1 MDLRRYDLNLLV
13 TLEALL
19 EEESVT
25 DAARRLNLSQSA
37 VSAALD
43 RLRTV
48 FSDPLLVRVGN
59 RMEPTPFAR
68 RLQGPI
74 KTALASVSLALAL
87 PQKFDPARA
96 RATVRLGT
104 SDYFGLLMLPALYKL
119 LAREAPGISLE
130 ILARPT
136 DGSIV
141 RLVAGDVDLALAVDP
156 PEGRDLF
163 NAPLV
168 DEQFVCV
175 MRREHPLA
183 RGRLTPARLVDYA
196 HVVVTAHGESATLVD
211 RALAAG
217 GHRRQTPVRVPV
229 FATAFALLADND
241 LVAILPERISRAQAS
256 RFGLVVKKPPIEL
269 PGYTLSIAWHQ
280 RTAHDPAHRWV
291 REQVL
296 AIAGSP
302 AGHRRHK

>member
-43 RLRTV
+43 RLRAV

-59 RMEPTPFAR
+59 RMEATPFAR

-87 PQKFDPARA
+87 PQKFDPAKA
-96 RATVRLGT
+96 KATVRVGA
-104 SDYFGLLMLPALYKL
+104 SDYFGLLMLPALYEL
-119 LAREAPGISLE
+119 LAREAPGIALE
-130 ILARPT
+130 VLARPQ
-136 DGSIV
+136 DGSFA
-141 RLVAGDVDLALAVDP
+141 RLVAGEVDLALAVEP

-168 DEQFVCV
+168 DERFVCA
-175 MRREHPLA
+175 MRRGHPLA
-183 RGRLTPARLVDYA
+183 RGPLTPARLVDYP

-211 RALAAG
+211 RALSAA
-217 GHRRQTPVRVPV
+217 GHRRQRPVMVPV

-241 LVAILPERISRAQAS
+241 LVAILPERISRAQAA
-256 RFGLVVKKPPIEL
+256 RFGLALRKPPFEL

-280 RTAHDPAHRWV
+280 RTAHDPVHRWV

-296 AIAGSP
+296 AVAGSP
-302 AGHRRHK
+302 AGHRRNK

>member
-43 RLRTV
+43 RLRAV

-119 LAREAPGISLE
+119 LARESPGISLE
-130 ILARPT
+130 LLARPAG
-136 DGSIV
+136 GSIA
-141 RLVAGDVDLALAVDP
+141 RLVAGDVDLALAVEP

-175 MRREHPLA
+175 MRREHPLG
-183 RGRLTPARLVDYA
+183 RGRLTTARLVEYP
-196 HVVVTAHGESATLVD
+196 HVVVTAHGESAALVD
-211 RALAAG
+211 RALAAE

-241 LVAILPERISRAQAS
+241 LVAILPERISRAQAA
-256 RFGLVVKKPPIEL
+256 RFGLVLKKPPIGL
-269 PGYTLSIAWHQ
+269 PGYTLSIVWHQ
-280 RTAHDPAHRWV
+280 RTAHDPVHRWV

-296 AIAGSP
+296 AIAGPP
-302 AGHRRHK
+302 AGHRRRK

>member
-43 RLRTV
+43 RLRAV

-96 RATVRLGT
+96 RAAVRLGT

-130 ILARPT
+130 VLARPA
-136 DGSIV
+136 DGSIA
-141 RLVAGDVDLALAVDP
+141 RLVAGDVDLALAVEP

-175 MRREHPLA
+175 MRRGHPLA
-183 RGRLTPARLVDYA
+183 GGRLTPGRLVDYP
-196 HVVVTAHGESATLVD
+196 HVVVTAHGESTTLVD
-211 RALAAG
+211 RALAAE
-217 GHRRQTPVRVPV
+217 GHRRQAPVRVPV

-241 LVAILPERISRAQAS
+241 LVAILPERISRAQAA
-256 RFGLVVKKPPIEL
+256 RFGLVVRKPPVGL

-280 RTAHDPAHRWV
+280 RTAHDPVHRWV